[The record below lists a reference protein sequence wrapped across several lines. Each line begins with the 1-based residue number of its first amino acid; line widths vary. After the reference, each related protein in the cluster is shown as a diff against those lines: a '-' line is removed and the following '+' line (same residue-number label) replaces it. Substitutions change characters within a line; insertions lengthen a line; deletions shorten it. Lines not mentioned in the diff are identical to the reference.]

1 MGFYSEY
8 QDENLQEIWNAIAAN
23 DTGSGLLTVT
33 GDTYR
38 HRKAIASMGGTWD
51 KVAQAWR
58 VPAGRKLELSALRG
72 VVVA

>member
-1 MGFYSEY
+1 MGFYDEY
-8 QDENLQEIWNAIAAN
+8 RDEAHEEMWDAIARA
-23 DTGSGLLTVT
+23 DRGSGLLTVT

-38 HRKAIASMGGTWD
+38 HRKAIAGMGGTWD

-58 VPAGRKLELSALRG
+58 VPASRKLAVSALRG

>member
-8 QDENLQEIWNAIAAN
+8 QDENLQEIWNAIASNA
-23 DTGSGLLTVT
+23 TGSGLLTVT

-38 HRKAIASMGGTWD
+38 HRKAIAGMGGTWD
-51 KVAQAWR
+51 NVAQAWR
-58 VPAGRKLELSALRG
+58 VPASRKLAVSALRG